1 MKKFFVSLLLSCVL
15 CGTVSVCCGCSR
27 KPQQAKKTDTAMGTV
42 IQQNIYATEHAE
54 STAEEIME
62 LLRGLEEQLLSARLE
77 TSELFR
83 VNASAG
89 DADGVL
95 VSEELSALLDS
106 CLAIRECSDGA
117 LDVTIGSVVRLW
129 DIDGFASGEQEA
141 AFRLPEETAL
151 QEALEQSGSDR
162 LIKKE
167 RMLFLPEGMQLDMG
181 AVGKGVALDR
191 ILELLQGKDNIAGAI
206 ISVGGS
212 ILTYG
217 EKPDGS
223 CWRVGIT
230 DPADTGSNVGVL
242 ELTGQWCVS
251 TSGDYERYVELDGVR
266 YHHILD
272 PGTGYPADSGVAGV
286 TVLCREGVLSDALST
301 ACFILGTEKGKTL
314 AESYGAEALFVGK
327 DGRIDMTEGMRQY
340 FSEQ

>member
-1 MKKFFVSLLLSCVL
+1 MKKFFVSLLLSCILGGMVF
-15 CGTVSVCCGCSR
+15 VCCGCSR
-27 KPQQAKKTDTAMGTV
+27 KPQQAGKTDTAMGTV
-42 IQQNIYATEHAE
+42 IRQNIYATEHAE
-54 STAEEIME
+54 GTAEEIME

-77 TSELFR
+77 TSELSR

-89 DADGVL
+89 DADGIL

-106 CLAIRECSDGA
+106 CLAVRERSDGA
-117 LDVTIGSVVRLW
+117 LDVTLGSVVRLW
-129 DIDGFASGEQEA
+129 DIDGFSSGEQEA
-141 AFRLPEETAL
+141 VFRLPEETAL
-151 QEALEQSGSDR
+151 REALEQSGSDR

-167 RMLFLPEGMQLDMG
+167 RMLFLPEGMQLDLG

-191 ILELLQGKDNIAGAI
+191 ILGLLQDKNNITGAI

-230 DPADTGSNVGVL
+230 DPADTGSNVGIL

-251 TSGDYERYVELDGVR
+251 TSGDYERYVELNGVR

-272 PGTGYPADSGVAGV
+272 PETGYPADSGVAGV
-286 TVLCREGVLSDALST
+286 TVLSRDGFLSDALST

-314 AESYGAEALFVGK
+314 AESYGAEALFVEK
-327 DGRIDMTEGMRQY
+327 SGRIDMTEGMRQY